1 MLGGMTTT
9 AQADNVDNSTNGSD
23 SSTQSNENAADL
35 TASSTTLRPST
46 TREKSATTQPAV
58 TPTSGSVTPE
68 STTARLANDGSVQVN
83 YQDSSNANVGTSTLN
98 GPVGT
103 DYHDQVAANVPSGY
117 VLGDHQ
123 IPAGTF
129 TKEGSTISVTVDP
142 MPANKRGT
150 ATINYETVDGQIV
163 KTISATGFVG
173 DQIDA
178 GSYLPEGYTIAD
190 KDQRASGGSLYDT
203 NPQTLTVYVQPGSNQ
218 ALKDSL
224 TKQNTPTDGTE
235 LPLSDG
241 TALGLREKVDGLQKD
256 QYANSKIN
264 VSNIV
269 FNKQVIKES
278 EKMDLTVTFDWDAI
292 GIRKGDVMVTPMSPA
307 FDSTTR
313 LPLFHFSSASIT
325 DMGILVLDYDKQ
337 LMYVEF
343 RKDLDPTKV
352 YHGTMTIG
360 TFINRQFFKNI
371 DDDYTFNIPTP
382 NGDIVQRKITVEYDQ
397 AGQYDKVFTQAIGQV
412 MSNND
417 TESDVTWATEI
428 NPISAGDD
436 ESVGKYY
443 MEWPAIYLTPDIINT
458 THPTYNIDGTLD
470 RTNVDYTKA
479 TNPFVIDLNSIQV
492 YEATINPSLGYTKGK
507 KLVKGQDYEVTR
519 GSYDYKT
526 DGTNNDVWI
535 VNLIKDYSHTNKK
548 FVVEYRTH
556 FDDLT
561 VPDNSMEDKS
571 IPMGTEVG
579 INSLFTFTHYN
590 PQTGKMEYHSNPD
603 AGRMTEYFDGDIVGA
618 NISLINSNLT
628 TDAATDLRGSVI
640 VTHVDATTGKAL
652 KQDGYA
658 IAPDGT
664 EMRNVSVGTTYT
676 TNPEYFD
683 GYQFSSLAYGSD
695 NPDGTVEQGVKHV
708 IYQYTPVAPKGSV
721 DVIYLSENGEI
732 LQPWTAVE
740 TNQPEG
746 TNYSTEKQ
754 DFTGYKFIRMS
765 ELSAAPTGTVVADKT
780 LHVIYVYAKV
790 GSVDVK
796 YVDDATGEVLP
807 FDGAKLSAATVA
819 DGDDKGQPTTDVVV
833 GTSYT
838 TAEKSFAGYHFV
850 GMDKTSSP
858 VSGKVLADTQHVI
871 YRYAKD
877 TVPASKTGN
886 VDVTYVDTEGNVLPG
901 GETTSVKHDAPVS
914 ENYETVKKDFTGY
927 EFKRMGDKS
936 ANPTGTVVE
945 GTQHVVYVYAKN
957 PEASKTG
964 NVDVKYI
971 DKATG
976 KVIPGG
982 ELTDVKKNAPVG
994 EGYFTEQKDFTAQG
1008 YRYVGLAEVS
1018 AAAAG
1023 LVTEGTH
1030 HVVYEY
1036 EKIKQ
1041 GSVDVRYIDKATGQD
1056 ITPGGEVTPVVTG
1069 NAGTAYGTQV
1079 KDFTAQGYRF
1089 VGMSETS
1096 APADGTVEADKTLH
1110 VIYEYEQ
1117 IKGSVD
1123 VIYVD
1128 EQGNPL
1134 PGGEKTAVKTDA
1146 PEGEAY
1152 TTPQKTFAG
1161 YTFSRMGLNSA
1172 ATNGKVIGG
1181 QTLHVVYVYTKNPEV
1196 KKSNVDVTYVTEDG
1210 KTLKATEL
1218 VFKDSQAVGTAYKTE
1233 QKEFTGY
1240 TFSRMGEFSADANG
1254 KVTENLQHVVY
1265 VYTKNP
1271 EVKKSNVDVT
1281 YVTEDGKI
1289 LKATELV
1296 FKDSQAVGTAYKT
1309 EQKEFTGY
1317 TFSRMGEFSADAN
1330 GKVTENLQHVVYVYT
1345 KNPEVKKSNVDVTYV
1360 TEDGKILKTT
1370 ELVFKDTQAVGTAYK
1385 TEQREFTGY
1394 HFVRMGEFSADPAGK
1409 VTENLQHVVYVYAAD
1424 PVTKKGSV
1432 DVKYI
1437 TKDGKVLE
1445 DVTSVKNNVPV
1456 GEEYK
1461 TEEKSFGGYHF
1472 VGMDKTSDPAT
1483 GVVAEG
1489 TKHVI
1494 YVYEK
1499 DPVTPT
1505 PEVKKGNVDVTYVTE
1520 DGKTLKAAE
1529 QVFKD
1534 AQEVGTAYTTEQEEF
1549 TGYHFVRMGEFSAD
1563 PAGKVTE
1570 NLQHVVYVYAADP
1583 VAKKGS
1589 VDVKYITKDG
1599 KVLENVTPAKT
1610 ADDQAATN
1618 VKVGTEYTT
1627 EEKSFDGYHFVGM
1640 DKTSDPATGVVAEGT
1655 KHVIYVYVADPVE
1668 KKGSVDVKYITKNGK
1683 VLEDVTSVKDN
1694 APVGEEYKTE
1704 EKPFDGYHFV
1714 GMDKTS
1720 DPATGVVAEGTKHV
1734 IYVYEKDPVTPTP
1747 EVKKGNVDVTYVT
1760 EDGKTLKAAEQVFKD
1775 AQEVGTAYT
1784 TEQEEFT
1791 GYHFVR
1797 MGEFS
1802 ADPAGKVT
1810 ENLQHVVY
1818 VYAANPVEKKGS
1830 VDVKYITKDGKVLKD
1845 VTSVKDNAPVGEE
1858 YKTEEKTF
1866 EGYHFVGMDKT
1877 SDPATGVVAE
1887 GTKHVIYV
1895 YEKDVTP
1902 EVKKGTVTVEYV
1914 DKNGNPLPGGQQ
1926 TTVKDN
1932 VPVGDKYTT
1941 EEKTFD
1947 GYHFVGM
1954 DKTSDPANGK
1964 VTEGTKHVIYVYDK
1978 DPEPVVQKGSV
1989 DVKYVTTDGKVLE
2002 DTTTVKDNVPVGE
2015 SYTTEEKSF
2024 DGYHFVGMDK
2034 ESDPANGKVTE
2045 GTKHVIYVYEKDV
2058 TPEVKKGTVTVEYVD
2073 KNGNPLPGG
2082 QQTTVKNNVPV
2093 GEDYTTEEKTF
2104 DGYHFVGMDKESDP
2118 ANGKVTEGTK
2128 HVIYVYEKDVTPEVK
2143 KGTVTVEYVDKNGN
2157 PLPGGQQ
2164 TTVKNNVPVGEDYTT
2179 EEKPFDGYH
2188 FVGMDKTSD
2197 SANGK
2202 VTEGTKHVIYVYEKD
2217 VTPEVKRGTVTVE
2230 YVDKNGDP
2238 LPGGQQ
2244 TTVKDNVPVG
2254 EDYTTEEKTFDGYH
2268 FVGMDKT
2275 SDSAN
2280 GKVTEGTKHVIYV
2293 YEKDPVAQI
2302 GNVDVQYITY
2312 VDGKAVELPGGERT
2326 PLFTTDQ
2333 AVDTPYTTNV
2343 RNFDNY
2349 HFVGMDQSSAA
2360 ATGKVTNGVQ
2370 HVIYVYEK
2378 NVTPTVQRGSV
2389 DVIYVDEHG
2398 NPLPGGELTTV
2409 KSNEPVGTSY
2419 TTTQR
2424 KFEGYTFTRMG
2435 TGSATPSGTVVPGIS
2450 HVIYV
2455 YTKDEPLPTPK
2466 PGIEGGTVTVTY
2478 VDEHGNPLPGGEETT
2493 VKDKA
2498 PVGETYTTTQR
2509 DFDGYHFTGMGEGS
2523 ATPTGTVVPG
2533 TTRVIYVY
2541 TKDEPLPTPKPGIE
2555 GGTVTVTYVDEHGN
2569 PLPGGEETPVKD
2581 HAPVGETYTTTQRD
2595 FPGYTFTGMGEGSAT
2610 PTGIVVPGTTRVVY
2624 VYTKDEP
2631 LPTPKPGIEGGTV
2644 TVTYVDEHGNPLPG
2658 GEETPVK
2665 DHAPV
2670 GETYTTTQRDFPGYT
2685 FTGMGEG
2692 SATPTGIVV
2701 PGTTRVV
2708 YVYTKTPTPTTETP
2722 TTPTTSTTPTPTAS
2736 TSVAPAP
2743 VTPVA
2748 PSQPTAPAS
2757 AKLPQTGNQANDSTA
2772 ALGLAGL
2779 GLSAL
2784 AALGLRKKKNS

>member
-1 MLGGMTTT
+1 MFYDKTTDRQAKYALRKKKNGGGAASFLIGTVVLGGLMLGGMTTT
-9 AQADNVDNSTNGSD
+9 AQADTVDTSTNGSD
-23 SSTQSNENAADL
+23 STTQSNKDAANLNANL
-35 TASSTTLRPST
+35 TTLRPST
-46 TREKSATTQPAV
+46 TGEKPATTPSSTTNTPEQPAV
-58 TPTSGSVTPE
+58 TPTSVSVTPE

-203 NPQTLTVYVQPGSNQ
+203 NPQTLTVYVQAGSNQ

-241 TALGLREKVDGLQKD
+241 TALGLREKVAGLQKD
-256 QYANSKIN
+256 QFANSKVN

-278 EKMDLTVTFDWDAI
+278 EGMDLTVTFNWDAI

-307 FDSTTR
+307 FDSATR
-313 LPLFHFSSASIT
+313 LPLFHFSSASVAN
-325 DMGILVLDYDKQ
+325 MGILVLDYDKK

-360 TFINRQFFKNI
+360 TFINRQFFKDI
-371 DDDYTFNIPTP
+371 DNDYTFNIPTP
-382 NGDIVQRKITVEYDQ
+382 NGDIVQRKITVEYDR
-397 AGQYDKVFTQAIGQV
+397 AEQYDKVFTQAIGQV

-458 THPTYNIDGTLD
+458 THPTYNSDGTLD

-507 KLVKGQDYEVTR
+507 KLVEGQDYEVTQ
-519 GSYDYKT
+519 GSYDYNTK
-526 DGTNNDVWI
+526 DTNNDVWI
-535 VNLIKDYSHTNKK
+535 VNLINDYSHTNKK

-571 IPMGTEVG
+571 IPMGTGVG

-603 AGRMTEYFDGDIVGA
+603 AGRMTEYFDGDIVEA
-618 NISLINSNLT
+618 HIDLINSNLT

-740 TNQPEG
+740 TNQPKG
-746 TNYSTEKQ
+746 TAYSTEKQ
-754 DFTGYKFIRMS
+754 DFAGYKFIRMS

-833 GTSYT
+833 GTNYT

-877 TVPASKTGN
+877 TVPAPKTGN

-1089 VGMSETS
+1089 VGMAETS
-1096 APADGTVEADKTLH
+1096 APEDGTVEADKTLH

-1218 VFKDSQAVGTAYKTE
+1218 VFKDAQEVGTDYKTE
-1233 QKEFTGY
+1233 QK
-1240 TFSRMGEFSADANG
+1240 
-1254 KVTENLQHVVY
+1254 
-1265 VYTKNP
+1265 
-1271 EVKKSNVDVT
+1271 
-1281 YVTEDGKI
+1281 
-1289 LKATELV
+1289 
-1296 FKDSQAVGTAYKT
+1296 
-1309 EQKEFTGY
+1309 
-1317 TFSRMGEFSADAN
+1317 
-1330 GKVTENLQHVVYVYT
+1330 
-1345 KNPEVKKSNVDVTYV
+1345 
-1360 TEDGKILKTT
+1360 
-1370 ELVFKDTQAVGTAYK
+1370 
-1385 TEQREFTGY
+1385 EFTGY
-1394 HFVRMGEFSADPAGK
+1394 HFVRMGEFSAERNGK

-1424 PVTKKGSV
+1424 PVEKKGSV

-1437 TKDGKVLE
+1437 TDQGEVLKAVAPAETADGEATNVKVG
-1445 DVTSVKNNVPV
+1445 T
-1456 GEEYK
+1456 EYS
-1461 TEEKSFGGYHF
+1461 TEEKSFDGYHF
-1472 VGMDKTSDPAT
+1472 VGMDKSSDPAT

-1494 YVYEK
+1494 YVYTK
-1499 DPVTPT
+1499 DEV

-1520 DGKTLKAAE
+1520 NGKTLKATE
-1529 QVFKD
+1529 LVFKD
-1534 AQEVGTAYTTEQEEF
+1534 AQEVGTDYKTEQKEF
-1549 TGYHFVRMGEFSAD
+1549 TGYHFVRMGEFSAERN
-1563 PAGKVTE
+1563 GKVTE

-1583 VAKKGS
+1583 VEKKGS
-1589 VDVKYITKDG
+1589 VDVKYITKD
-1599 KVLENVTPAKT
+1599 
-1610 ADDQAATN
+1610 
-1618 VKVGTEYTT
+1618 
-1627 EEKSFDGYHFVGM
+1627 
-1640 DKTSDPATGVVAEGT
+1640 
-1655 KHVIYVYVADPVE
+1655 
-1668 KKGSVDVKYITKNGK
+1668 GK

-1704 EKPFDGYHFV
+1704 EKSFDGYHFV

-1760 EDGKTLKAAEQVFKD
+1760 EDGKILKATELVFKD
-1775 AQEVGTAYT
+1775 AQPVGMTYT
-1784 TEQEEFT
+1784 TDDKKTFT

-1802 ADPAGKVT
+1802 ANPAGKVT

-1818 VYAANPVEKKGS
+1818 VYAADPVAKKGS
-1830 VDVKYITKDGKVLKD
+1830 VDVKYITKDGKVLED

-1858 YKTEEKTF
+1858 YKTEEKSF
-1866 EGYHFVGMDKT
+1866 DGYHFVGMDKT

-1932 VPVGDKYTT
+1932 VPVGDKYKT

-2024 DGYHFVGMDK
+2024 DGYHFAGMDK
-2034 ESDPANGKVTE
+2034 TSDPANGKVTE
-2045 GTKHVIYVYEKDV
+2045 GTKHVIYVYDKDPEPVVQKGSVDVKYV
-2058 TPEVKKGTVTVEYVD
+2058 TTDGKVLEDTA
-2073 KNGNPLPGG
+2073 
-2082 QQTTVKNNVPV
+2082 TVKDNVPV
-2093 GEDYTTEEKTF
+2093 GEEYTTEEKSF

-2254 EDYTTEEKTFDGYH
+2254 EDYTTEEKPFDGYH

-2293 YEKDPVAQI
+2293 YEKDPVAQT